1 MGGASDRDASD
12 VPKPGVSVSAAHG
25 RPSDDKEDGGDIANG
40 RPGGDKED
48 DGGDIA
54 KITAMAAAVPG
65 LPLKGADGGPS
76 CGGSGEEIASREG
89 AAATQEGEFCPQQ
102 KGGGDGGRLRAVET
116 GGVMTRAMNDTA
128 VERETN
134 RGDSVEVGIGGVE
147 DQQKR
152 DCGIVCREQGVDVD
166 ERVGAGRKPGDVAAE
181 GARPPAAWASSKR
194 PRKEETNAAAVV

>member
-1 MGGASDRDASD
+1 MGGANDRDASD

-25 RPSDDKEDGGDIANG
+25 SPGVDKEDGGDIANG

-65 LPLKGADGGPS
+65 LPLKGADCGPS
-76 CGGSGEEIASREG
+76 CGGSGEGIASREG
-89 AAATQEGEFCPQQ
+89 AAATQKAESCPQQ
-102 KGGGDGGRLRAVET
+102 KGGGDGGRLRGAGT
-116 GGVMTRAMNDTA
+116 GGVMTRAVDDTA

-134 RGDSVEVGIGGVE
+134 RGDCVEVGIGGVE

-152 DCGIVCREQGVDVD
+152 DCSISCREQGVD
-166 ERVGAGRKPGDVAAE
+166 ERVGAGRKPGDVAAG
-181 GARPPAAWASSKR
+181 GARPPAAWTSSKR
-194 PRKEETNAAAVV
+194 PRKEETNAAAMV